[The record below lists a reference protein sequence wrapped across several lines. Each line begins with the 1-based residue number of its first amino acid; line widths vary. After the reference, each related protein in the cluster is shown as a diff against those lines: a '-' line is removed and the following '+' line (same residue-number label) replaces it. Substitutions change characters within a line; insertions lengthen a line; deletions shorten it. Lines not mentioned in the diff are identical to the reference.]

1 MTDYWINGLLSE
13 WGRWVCRQND
23 MGLGF
28 PKEVAFS
35 KERVS
40 GRNRDSDTY
49 IEHTDPDILLV
60 HQVVT
65 KMLPLQHRQLVRI
78 HYVEAGSVKAKSNAL
93 KIDRRAYYKTL
104 EHCQL
109 CIGSL
114 LGYLKGAAQDTPTTR
129 ATA

>member
-1 MTDYWINGLLSE
+1 MTEHWINGLLSD

-28 PKEVAFS
+28 PKEAPFN

-40 GRNRDSDTY
+40 GSRSTETY

-60 HQVVT
+60 HEVIS
-65 KMLPLQHRQLVRI
+65 KMLPLPHRQLVRI

-93 KIDRRAYYKTL
+93 KIDRRDYYRTL
-104 EHCQL
+104 EHCQIS
-109 CIGSL
+109 IGGL
-114 LGYLKGAAQDTPTTR
+114 LGYLKDAAQHAPTTR
-129 ATA
+129 ATD